1 MHRHKCAQQD
11 PRQLQ
16 VFASEDSVSSDIALP
31 VVYTACYHP
40 PMAQPKTRL
49 TRSRK
54 LVGEA
59 VRKIRRGRKL
69 RQLDLADLVNVDHT
83 LISRIETGRVTADPS
98 LIKAIRAALRLSES
112 EWKWLETCVARCALD
127 NSGITEAAAIR
138 HQDLLDISTA
148 SLRAAVELRSI
159 GNSVLAANT
168 TYPIARALSD
178 TFATSS
184 SENSCRALSAELC
197 ELLFHEAKCYL
208 DYLPPEGI
216 SRLAVPVASRLFAV
230 MGSYPTAR
238 NNLLGGILK
247 EGLLYFDKQYSQAD
261 RIVQDIFALGIE
273 SEWRPEIVRAAAIN
287 AGYLGDEVS
296 IRRHEKEM
304 CQMITAGVSPLDHAF
319 MLDGLARGYARLGK
333 LRSVDIIEEAWDVQL
348 GSTVQSALRY
358 VQKVRAHLEVN
369 DQLGRAHDTYLITQ
383 AKSGLKIAR
392 SMGYER
398 YVQDLIRLAG

>member
-1 MHRHKCAQQD
+1 KQRRRHAKS
-11 PRQLQ
+11 LK
-16 VFASEDSVSSDIALP
+16 S
-31 VVYTACYHP
+31 YTAVIHEPGGTETCESNIKLLNLNTSP
-40 PMAQPKTRL
+40 
-49 TRSRK
+49 K
-54 LVGEA
+54 LVREA
-59 VRKIRRGRKL
+59 VRKIRRDRKL
-69 RQLDLADLVNVDHT
+69 RQLDLANLVNVDHT

-98 LIKAIRAALRLSES
+98 LIKAIRAALQLSES

-127 NSGITEAAAIR
+127 NAGITEAAAIQ

-168 TYPIARALSD
+168 TYPTARALSD
-178 TFATSS
+178 TLATSS
-184 SENSCRALSAELC
+184 SENSRRALSAELC

-216 SRLAVPVASRLFAV
+216 SRLAVPVASRLFALI
-230 MGSYPTAR
+230 GSHPTAR

-261 RIVQDIFALGIE
+261 QIVRDIFALRIE

-304 CQMITAGVSPLDHAF
+304 RQMITAGVSPLDHVF

-333 LRSVDIIEEAWDVQL
+333 PRAVDIIEEAWDVQL
-348 GSTVQSALRY
+348 SSTVQSTLRY

-398 YVQDLIRLAG
+398 YVQDLIRLAR